1 MLRLSSGGAGGAK
14 GLTEELGKAFDDVE
28 LDEDTVEETLVD
40 EGLLDEALV
49 TDDFDD
55 VDLDVG
61 FPEDLPFGKGGCGSA
76 AAGFGSGLV
85 DPLGLLAVDYFTLVL

>member
-14 GLTEELGKAFDDVE
+14 GLTEEPGETFDDVE
-28 LDEDTVEETLVD
+28 LEEDAVEETLVD
-40 EGLLDEALV
+40 EGLLDEVLV

-61 FPEDLPFGKGGCGSA
+61 FPEDLPFGKGGGGNA
-76 AAGFGSGLV
+76 AVALGSGLV
-85 DPLGLLAVDYFTLVL
+85 DPLGLLVISSY